1 MTSTLIQ
8 HYYLILYIHKCPLY
22 SVVSVLLN
30 PYAHILFHWMYWVL
44 EWSLS
49 VAVSWSELP
58 LWKLN
63 CLIITN
69 VTKDETAD
77 KEKQNRNKNSN
88 NHQKK
93 QRNKNKESPTTR
105 KPVRYE
111 GTEFILKMC
120 VCTLHIVMG
129 FCDITLNV
137 SLKHFSI
144 LAGSGIELS

>member
-1 MTSTLIQ
+1 MSLKMKQQIKKNRTGTRTAIMT
-8 HYYLILYIHKCPLY
+8 K
-22 SVVSVLLN
+22 
-30 PYAHILFHWMYWVL
+30 
-44 EWSLS
+44 
-49 VAVSWSELP
+49 
-58 LWKLN
+58 
-63 CLIITN
+63 
-69 VTKDETAD
+69 
-77 KEKQNRNKNSN
+77 RN
-88 NHQKK
+88 K

>member
-1 MTSTLIQ
+1 MSLKMIQQIKKNRTGTRTAIMT
-8 HYYLILYIHKCPLY
+8 K
-22 SVVSVLLN
+22 
-30 PYAHILFHWMYWVL
+30 
-44 EWSLS
+44 
-49 VAVSWSELP
+49 
-58 LWKLN
+58 
-63 CLIITN
+63 
-69 VTKDETAD
+69 
-77 KEKQNRNKNSN
+77 RN
-88 NHQKK
+88 K

-111 GTEFILKMC
+111 GTEFILKLSSVVSLSICKMC